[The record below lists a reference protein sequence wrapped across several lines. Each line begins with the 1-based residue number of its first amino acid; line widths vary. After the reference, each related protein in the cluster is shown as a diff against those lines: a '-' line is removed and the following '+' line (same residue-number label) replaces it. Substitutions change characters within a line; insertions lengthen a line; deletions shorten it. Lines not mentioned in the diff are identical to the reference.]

1 MEIRA
6 FTIKYSKRKAKK
18 SRDEEV
24 SLQTRLIIIQNKL
37 HANYN
42 ESDKIEMD
50 ILKAELAKVEARKTQ
65 GAIVRSRTRWYEYGE
80 KNSKYFYS
88 LEKTNYRRKHVASI
102 KTHEDKKITDPK
114 KILQAEEN
122 FFKQI
127 YTSVNSD
134 PQLPEFSDFFEGIE
148 KRFSEEE
155 AETCESE
162 VTREECYNALK
173 SMAKNKSP
181 GSDGFTVEFYLH
193 FYDCFCICKTGVM
206 E

>member
-1 MEIRA
+1 MNRSSDVDMFISRLSRTCHAPFVLAVIDSYASDPRSAIRGQRMA
-6 FTIKYSKRKAKK
+6 T
-18 SRDEEV
+18 
-24 SLQTRLIIIQNKL
+24 T
-37 HANYN
+37 
-42 ESDKIEMD
+42 ESPPVEMD
-50 ILKAELAKVEARKTQ
+50 ILKAKLAKVEARKTQ

-102 KTHEDKKITDPK
+102 KTQEDKKITDPK

-127 YTSVNSD
+127 YTSVNLD

-148 KRFSEEE
+148 KRLSEEE
-155 AETCESE
+155 AETCKSE
-162 VTREECYNALK
+162 VTRQECYNALK

-193 FYDCFCICKTGVM
+193 FWNIIAK
-206 E
+206 